1 MSNGPQD
8 PPPQEPQF
16 PAYPGAPDSG
26 RYAVLMINE
35 RAGQQNLGFPTQ
47 ATDEM
52 SEAEA
57 LNFLESVARRQQ
69 PAWVEITDKDMVL
82 QLSPRE
88 LVIYRSGFWMGDRM
102 TRVVVGQVR

>member
-1 MSNGPQD
+1 MSTGPQD
-8 PPPQEPQF
+8 PPPHQEF
-16 PAYPGAPDSG
+16 PAYPGTPGSD
-26 RYAVLMINE
+26 RFAVLMINE

-57 LNFLESVARRQQ
+57 LAFLESIARRQQ
-69 PAWVEITDKDMVL
+69 QAWVEITDKDMVL

-88 LVIYRSGFWMGDRM
+88 LVIYRAGFWMGDRM